1 MRDNFPKP
9 KGGEAEAEAEDVC
22 AGHALG
28 FPHRADLGFLPI
40 ENLTLDVFRCL
51 CDVYA
56 TGSAQPWEIANKIAE
71 DSLGAAEGALLV
83 ARVTAL
89 LRAVRAERKLGFS
102 YLSIG
107 CQHIS
112 PDELAVAGVLKAA
125 RARDESAME
134 RGLTLALDNFQTS
147 ARTQFAARALAALQ
161 SQHMP
166 PGTQEHAEG
175 HDLQTQSVQAFY
187 LH

>member
-1 MRDNFPKP
+1 MRNKFPKRNDD
-9 KGGEAEAEAEDVC
+9 KQSGEDVC

-28 FPHRADLGFLPI
+28 FPLRAELGFLPI
-40 ENLTLDVFRCL
+40 ENITLDVFRCL
-51 CDVYA
+51 CDVY
-56 TGSAQPWEIANKIAE
+56 TSGSAQPWEIAIKIAE
-71 DSLGAAEGALLV
+71 ENLGAAEGPLLV

-89 LRAVRAERKLGFS
+89 LRALRAERKLGFS

-107 CQHIS
+107 CQHVS
-112 PDELAVAGVLKAA
+112 SDELAVAGVLKAA

-134 RGLTLALDNFQTS
+134 RGLTLALDNPQTT

-161 SQHMP
+161 SQHVAAAAH
-166 PGTQEHAEG
+166 ERADG
-175 HDLQTQSVQAFY
+175 HELQTQTVQAVY